1 MSRLPRVAIIGYP
14 NVGKSTLFNRLT
26 GTRDAVV
33 APQAGVTRDRKEG
46 FAEWGGRDFL
56 VVDTGGMDLKTE
68 EPLAESVRDQ
78 ARQAIAE
85 ADVIIFLLDG
95 RAGVGSD
102 EMEIARLL
110 RRGETPVVLA
120 VNKSDT
126 KLAQER
132 VHEYWSLGLD
142 EPYPVSAEHGLG
154 VGDLLDAIVA
164 VLPAEAEETPE
175 RVETIRV
182 AIVGRPNVGKSSLLN
197 ALLGS
202 QRVIVSE
209 IPGTTRDSIDTEL
222 TFRERH
228 LTLVDTAGLRR
239 KGRRSE
245 EPVEFY
251 SSVRTVQS
259 LERAD
264 VALVLADAAE
274 GLVDLDLQV
283 AYEAQRARCATAV
296 LFNKWDISEMDLD
309 KARERVTA
317 KVQMRPPC
325 IPISCQTGKNLDQV
339 LPLVLQLYDTYSTR
353 LATPALNRW
362 LADIRAR
369 GNLPQRSGKSIKL
382 FYLVQYGSAPP
393 RFKLMV
399 NSRALIS
406 RNFAYYLENRLRDSF
421 GLAGVPVIVDF
432 EGKEERFS

>member
-1 MSRLPRVAIIGYP
+1 MSSLPRVAVIGYP
-14 NVGKSTLFNRLT
+14 NVGKSTLFNRIT

-46 FAEWGGRDFL
+46 QAEWGGREFVL
-56 VVDTGGMDLKTE
+56 VDTGGLDLRAA

-85 ADVIIFLLDG
+85 SDAVIFLLDG

-110 RRGETPVVLA
+110 RRGSAPVVLA

-132 VHEYWSLGLD
+132 VHEFWGLGLG

-154 VGDLLDAIVA
+154 VGDLLDAV
-164 VLPAEAEETPE
+164 VTLLPPEPNVVSERPET
-175 RVETIRV
+175 VRV

-202 QRVIVSE
+202 DRVIVSN

-222 TFRERH
+222 LFRDTH

-239 KGRRSE
+239 KGRRAE
-245 EPVEFY
+245 ESLEFY
-251 SSVRTVQS
+251 STLRTMQS

-264 VALVLADAAE
+264 VALVLADASE

-283 AYEAQRARCATAV
+283 AYEAQRARCATVV
-296 LFNKWDISEMDLD
+296 LFNKWDVRDLD
-309 KARERVTA
+309 LEKARERVGA
-317 KVQMRPPC
+317 KVQMKPPC
-325 IPISCQTGKNLDQV
+325 IPISCVTGRNLDQV
-339 LPLVLQLYDTYSTR
+339 LPLVLQLHDAYRTR
-353 LATPALNRW
+353 IATPALNRW

-369 GNLPQRSGKSIKL
+369 GGLPQRSGKSIKL
-382 FYLVQYGSAPP
+382 FYVVQYSTAPP

-399 NSRALIS
+399 NSRALIH

-421 GLAGVPVIVDF
+421 GLAGVPVIIDF